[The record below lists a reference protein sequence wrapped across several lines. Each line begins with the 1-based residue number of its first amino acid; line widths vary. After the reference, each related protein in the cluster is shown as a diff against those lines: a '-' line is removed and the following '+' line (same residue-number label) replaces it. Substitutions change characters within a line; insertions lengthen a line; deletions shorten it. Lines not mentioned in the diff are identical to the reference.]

1 MAIYVYTTEQMRA
14 LERAADAAGH
24 SYAEMMEEAGAA
36 VARVIHMLWPA
47 EETRVVVLA
56 GPGNNGGDGLVAA
69 RFLAQAGFSVTAF
82 LWKRPEQDQQAEQA
96 RATGVA
102 IFPAE
107 EDLHRLQRAIERAH
121 IVIDALLGTGLNRPI
136 EGTLAD
142 ILKIVQEEQKRSRQF
157 DDAPLVWFTED
168 PSFSIKIPHRL
179 SVVAVDIPTG
189 INSDTGAV
197 DPATVPADITI
208 TFAGPKVGQLL
219 SPAATMQKAI
229 IVADIGIPEA
239 VKEASPAIAE
249 LVTPALAATLL
260 PERSL
265 LGHKGTFGR
274 VLIIGGSVNYP
285 GAPGLAAMAALRSGA
300 GLITLGVPDLVAMA
314 LAPKQDL
321 TNCTWLMLPHDLG
334 ALKPDAIKVLADELP
349 AYDALVLGPGLGQE
363 EMTFA
368 FVWALL
374 GLRAHVAPRPSGIGF
389 IKEHATPEPEAPT
402 LPPTVIDADALN
414 ALAAFD
420 EEWAPRLPPNHFV
433 LTPHPGEMARLCGV
447 EPSYVQAN
455 RLQLA
460 QQKAQEWQQTV
471 VLKGAYTI
479 IAAPDGHVS
488 VSPFATPVLATAG
501 TGDVLAGLIG
511 GLLAQGLAPYD
522 AARLGVFLHGLA
534 GRLLA
539 DEYETDRG
547 VLATEVAQWL
557 THAISA
563 LANIAGE

>member
-1 MAIYVYTTEQMRA
+1 MAIYIYTTEQMRA
-14 LERAADAAGH
+14 LERAADEAGH
-24 SYAEMMEEAGAA
+24 SYDEMMEHAGAA

-47 EETRVVVLA
+47 EETRIVVLA

-82 LWKRPEQDQQAEQA
+82 LWKRAEDDERAQQA

-102 IFPAE
+102 VFSVE
-107 EDLHRLQRAIERAH
+107 EDLERLQRALERAH
-121 IVIDALLGTGLNRPI
+121 IVIDALLGTGLSRPI
-136 EGTLAD
+136 TGTLAE
-142 ILKIVQEEQKRSRQF
+142 ILNLVKREQQRARQF
-157 DDAPLVWFTED
+157 EDAPLVWFTED

-179 SVVAVDIPTG
+179 SVVAVDLPTG
-189 INSDTGAV
+189 VNSDTGEV
-197 DPATVPADITI
+197 DPATVPADITV

-219 SPAATMQKAI
+219 SPAATVQKAI
-229 IVADIGIPEA
+229 IVADIGIPEH
-239 VKEASPAIAE
+239 VKEACAATAE
-249 LVTPALAATLL
+249 LLTPALAATLL
-260 PERSL
+260 PQRSL

-274 VLIIGGSVNYP
+274 VLIVGGSVNYP
-285 GAPGLAAMAALRSGA
+285 GAPGLAAMAAARSGA
-300 GLITLGVPDLVAMA
+300 GLVTLGVPDLVAMA

-334 ALKPDAIKVLADELP
+334 AIKPDALKVLAEELP
-349 AYDALVLGPGLGQE
+349 TYDALVLGPGLGQDE
-363 EMTFA
+363 LTFS

-374 GLRAHVAPRPSGIGF
+374 GLRAHVPPRPSGIGF
-389 IKEHATPEPEAPT
+389 VKEHTQPEPEPIA
-402 LPPTVIDADALN
+402 LPPTVLDADALN

-420 EEWAPRLPPNHFV
+420 EEWAPNLPPNHFV

-447 EPSYVQAN
+447 EPSFVQAN

-471 VLKGAYTI
+471 VLKGAYTV

-522 AARLGVFLHGLA
+522 AARVGVFLHGLA

-547 VLATEVAQWL
+547 VLATDVVQWL

-563 LANIAGE
+563 LTNLAGE